1 MKTLFV
7 NGCSWT
13 YGGGLDRPSRKNQFN
28 MPYEPGTK
36 EHLEY
41 IHNEI
46 VWPAHVK
53 KLMNFDKCVN
63 LAEGCGSNQ
72 RICRTTFDWVNQQDE
87 ETLKNTTVIIQW
99 SCEDRYE
106 YYVPTK
112 EEQDDFQK
120 RYHVSPM
127 RKEDIYKKQVINDNN
142 YDVLHNLDR
151 WAKVNPHGIISFT
164 ENHNDPH
171 VIKQA
176 QSRYQ
181 TYTDQEAMYTWLFH
195 MGFLYDFLTSKGIE
209 CYYWY
214 FNQYVDAMPQEI
226 QDYIYDRFPML
237 EDDPLGVQTRCHLYD
252 YERIGG
258 DPYDPHPSPRG
269 HEQIG
274 EYIVADIAK
283 KKSILRTP

>member
-1 MKTLFV
+1 
-7 NGCSWT
+7 
-13 YGGGLDRPSRKNQFN
+13 

-41 IHNEI
+41 MHNEI

-112 EEQDDFQK
+112 EEREDFQK
-120 RYHVSPM
+120 RYQVSPL
-127 RKEDIYKKQVINDNN
+127 RREDIYKKQVINDNN

-151 WAKVNPHGIISFT
+151 WAKVNPNCIISFT
-164 ENHNDPH
+164 EDHNDPY

-214 FNQYVDAMPQEI
+214 FNQYVAAMPQEI
-226 QDYIYDRFPML
+226 QDYIHDRFPML
-237 EDDPLGVQTRCHLYD
+237 EDDPGQTRSHRYN

-258 DPYDPHPSPRG
+258 NPYDSHPSPRG
-269 HEQIG
+269 HQQIG

-283 KKSILRTP
+283 KKTILRTP

>member
-41 IHNEI
+41 MHNEI

-72 RICRTTFDWVNQQDE
+72 RICRTTFDWVNRQDE

-120 RYHVSPM
+120 RYQVSPL
-127 RKEDIYKKQVINDNN
+127 RREDINKKQVINDNN

-151 WAKVNPHGIISFT
+151 WAKVNPNCIISFT
-164 ENHNDPH
+164 EDHNDPY

-214 FNQYVDAMPQEI
+214 FNQYVAAMPQEI
-226 QDYIYDRFPML
+226 QDYIHDRFPML
-237 EDDPLGVQTRCHLYD
+237 EDDPGQTRSHRYN

-258 DPYDPHPSPRG
+258 NPYDSHPSPRG
-269 HEQIG
+269 HQQIG

-283 KKSILRTP
+283 KKTILRTP